1 MKSYSAGG
9 NLMEVVLILD
19 YKQQFKVFEM
29 SYSCTASD

>member
-1 MKSYSAGG
+1 MNSFYTGG